1 VSVESVVLQAMLA
14 PIDEAAAMR
23 LRQMRFALGEIGVA
37 STPAVLSFVTML
49 YRFAPEQMSHV
60 HRVAG
65 LSHAIGKSLG
75 VSASQLADIERA
87 ALMHDIGKVVLPD
100 PSSNGPGEGVIDR
113 ALELRQ
119 LTLAADVLRT
129 VPFLHGPAAMI
140 GAMFE
145 CADGSGMPFGLAGD
159 AIPMGARVMAVTEAL
174 DGMSTACRDFGWSP
188 EVAVVELV
196 RAAGARYDAD
206 VVAAAVRVVESA
218 WTSTT
223 TWLMTPP

>member
-1 VSVESVVLQAMLA
+1 MLA
-14 PIDEAAAMR
+14 PVDEAAAVR
-23 LRQMRFALGEIGVA
+23 LRQMRFALDEIGVA

-65 LSHAIGKSLG
+65 LSHAIGKGLG
-75 VSASQLADIERA
+75 LSGSQLGDIERA
-87 ALMHDIGKVVLPD
+87 ALLHDIGKVVLPE
-100 PSSNGPGEGVIDR
+100 PSASGPGEGVIDR

-119 LTLAADVLRT
+119 VTVAADVLRT
-129 VPFLHGPAAMI
+129 MPFLRGPAAMI

-145 CADGSGMPFGLAGD
+145 CADGSGMPFGLAGE
-159 AIPMGARVMAVTEAL
+159 AIPIGARVIAVAEAL
-174 DGMSTACRDFGWSP
+174 DGMATACRDFGWSP

-206 VVAAAVRVVESA
+206 VVAAALRMVEA
-218 WTSTT
+218 AGTNTT
-223 TWLMTPP
+223 TWPMTPPRLV